1 MHAQCSSSGGDT
13 ACLAYDNWQMG
24 VKIKIQ
30 KYQICCNSTVMR
42 CKPLLTG
49 EYDHKMIY
57 DHHGLL
63 YSSDF
68 QTQNGTKIASSL
80 ISVF

>member
-30 KYQICCNSTVMR
+30 KSQICCNANPGSQVN
-42 CKPLLTG
+42 
-49 EYDHKMIY
+49 MI
-57 DHHGLL
+57 
-63 YSSDF
+63 
-68 QTQNGTKIASSL
+68 TI
-80 ISVF
+80 